1 MSIRQN
7 KPRHCPDGGHGSSGR
22 ITVRQDFPKNSRRNL
37 SCIRTSSGRDGSIVR
52 TDARPLQVI
61 SITGF
66 ARPDHKG

>member
-1 MSIRQN
+1 MSVRQN
-7 KPRHCPDGGHGSSGR
+7 IPGHRPDGGDGSFGR
-22 ITVRQDFPKNSRRNL
+22 TTVQQDFPKNSRRNL

-66 ARPDHKG
+66 TRPDHKA

>member
-1 MSIRQN
+1 MPGGR
-7 KPRHCPDGGHGSSGR
+7 PDGGPWPPGR
-22 ITVRQDFPKNSRRNL
+22 TTVRQDFPKFSWINL

-66 ARPDHKG
+66 ARPDHGQERLDG